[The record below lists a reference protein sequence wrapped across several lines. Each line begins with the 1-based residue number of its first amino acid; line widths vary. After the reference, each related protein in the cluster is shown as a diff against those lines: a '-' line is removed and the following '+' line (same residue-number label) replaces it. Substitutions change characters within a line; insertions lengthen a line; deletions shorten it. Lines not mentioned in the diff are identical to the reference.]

1 MTCERT
7 LTQLIRAAP
16 PLNNLADVATDVP
29 IADWAAL
36 AACARQHGLAPLLM
50 AALKAR
56 GRMDEPPAAVVENL
70 RMACTH
76 THVANW
82 LAYQE
87 LGRLLELFDREQ
99 IPLVLLKGCALA
111 VTLYPDVNLRPMGDL
126 DLLIP
131 RAAAA
136 RGIVLLTEQGY
147 SSLPELTDGFQQ
159 RFSNEQAL
167 YRGGQRP
174 SQVDLHWH
182 VLGLPYYRARIPVEW
197 FWERTT
203 EVSVNSQK
211 AQILSPTAQFV
222 HLALHFA
229 LQHRSTRLLWSYDL
243 ALLLARYRDEI
254 RWDEVADVAHAFGL
268 SQALQTALAHVA
280 DTWSV
285 SVPADARAQLSG
297 FRVSIGDRISF
308 AVATAQQ
315 TNARLL
321 LDGLSMP
328 GVRAKFV
335 YVLRHGFP
343 GLEFMQTRYHVPH
356 MVLMPLYYLWRS
368 CAGAYKI
375 ARSALSIAM
384 NIIGVFRNRQHV

>member
-1 MTCERT
+1 MGVNWH
-7 LTQLIRAAP
+7 A
-16 PLNNLADVATDVP
+16 LADTAQ
-29 IADWAAL
+29 
-36 AACARQHGLAPLLM
+36 RHGLAPLLYG
-50 AALKAR
+50 ALKAN
-56 GRMDEPPAAVVENL
+56 GRQNELPASALEYL
-70 RMACTH
+70 RAAYLRTS
-76 THVANW
+76 VANW

-99 IPLVLLKGCALA
+99 IPVVLLKGCALA
-111 VTLYPDVNLRPMGDL
+111 VTLYPDPGLRPMGDL

-159 RFSNEQAL
+159 RFSNAQAL
-167 YRGGQRP
+167 YRGGQRLA
-174 SQVDLHWH
+174 QVDLHWH
-182 VLGLPYYRARIPVEW
+182 VLGLPYYRARIPMEW

-203 EVSVNSQK
+203 AVSVNSQK
-211 AQILSPTAQFV
+211 AQILLPTAQFV
-222 HLALHFA
+222 YLALHFA

-243 ALLLARYRDEI
+243 ALLLARYREQI
-254 RWDEVADVAHAFGL
+254 HWDEVADVAHMFGL
-268 SQALQTALAHVA
+268 SQALRTALAHVA

-285 SVPADARAQLSG
+285 SVPADARARLNRS
-297 FRVSIGDRISF
+297 RVSIGDRISF

-343 GLEFMQTRYHVPH
+343 GLAFMQTRYHIPH
-356 MVLMPLYYLWRS
+356 LLLIPLYYLWRN
-368 CAGAYKI
+368 CAGVYKI
-375 ARSALSIAM
+375 ARSALSIAI
-384 NIIGVFRNRQHV
+384 NTINVFRHRQHV